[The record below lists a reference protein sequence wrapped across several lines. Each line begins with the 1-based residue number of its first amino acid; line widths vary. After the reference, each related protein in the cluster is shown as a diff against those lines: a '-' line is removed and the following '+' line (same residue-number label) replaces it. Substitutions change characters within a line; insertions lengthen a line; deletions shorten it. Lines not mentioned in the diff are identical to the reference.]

1 MYLSYSNNNKIII
14 PIVISLA
21 LIVLQ
26 GFLPTIVLSEGLIIT
41 CDLFFIYLTWL
52 ALNKKLYQIVIFAF
66 FLGIFQDLVI
76 QSDTVGLYAFIK
88 VVSVYFINYLNK
100 VKSLWSEISIVVYL
114 FVIYFL
120 HYFLYHYV
128 FVNELS
134 IFMLTYIFLE
144 AIVNLIIFIICDKI
158 FFN

>member
-1 MYLSYSNNNKIII
+1 MYLSYSNNKKIII
-14 PIVISLA
+14 PIVISLV

-26 GFLPTIVLSEGLIIT
+26 GFLPSIVLSDGLIIT

-52 ALNKKLYQIVIFAF
+52 ALNKELYQIVIFAF

-100 VKSLWSEISIVVYL
+100 VRNLWGEISIVVYL

-120 HYFLYHYV
+120 HYFLYHFV
-128 FVNELS
+128 FINELS
-134 IFMLTYIFLE
+134 IFMLTYILLE
-144 AIVNLIIFIICDKI
+144 AVVNLIIFIICDKI

>member
-1 MYLSYSNNNKIII
+1 MYLSYSNNKKIII
-14 PIVISLA
+14 PIVISLV
-21 LIVLQ
+21 LIALQ

-52 ALNKKLYQIVIFAF
+52 ALNKELYQIVIFAF

-100 VKSLWSEISIVVYL
+100 VKSLWGEISIVVYL
-114 FVIYFL
+114 FIIYFL
-120 HYFLYHYV
+120 HYFLYHFV
-128 FVNELS
+128 FINELS

>member
-1 MYLSYSNNNKIII
+1 MYLSYSNNKKIII
-14 PIVISLA
+14 PIVISLV

-26 GFLPTIVLSEGLIIT
+26 GFLPSIVLSDGLIIT

-52 ALNKKLYQIVIFAF
+52 ALNKELYQIVIFAF

-88 VVSVYFINYLNK
+88 VISVYFINYLNK
-100 VKSLWSEISIVVYL
+100 VKNLWGEISIIVYL
-114 FVIYFL
+114 FAIYFL
-120 HYFLYHYV
+120 HYFLYHFV

-144 AIVNLIIFIICDKI
+144 TIVNLIIFIICDKI
-158 FFN
+158 LFN